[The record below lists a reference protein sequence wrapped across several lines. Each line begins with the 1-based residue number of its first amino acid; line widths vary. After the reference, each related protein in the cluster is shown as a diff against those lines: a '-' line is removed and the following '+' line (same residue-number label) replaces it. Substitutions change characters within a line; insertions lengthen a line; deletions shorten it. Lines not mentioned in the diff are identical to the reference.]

1 MTRVN
6 TAELRTAA
14 TSHEERGQQWRQ
26 IASNPP
32 NDPDAIAA
40 AWGPI
45 AHPTTEQLR
54 VRNQQRAAD
63 AAAIQATHESL
74 AEDLRWAADSY
85 DRTDSAGAD
94 SINTAI

>member
-14 TSHEERGQQWRQ
+14 TSHDERGQRWCQ
-26 IASNPP
+26 IANNPP

-54 VRNQQRAAD
+54 ARNQQRAAD
-63 AAAIQATHESL
+63 AAAIQSTHEKL

-85 DRTDSAGAD
+85 DRTDSSGAD
-94 SINTAI
+94 SVSRAI